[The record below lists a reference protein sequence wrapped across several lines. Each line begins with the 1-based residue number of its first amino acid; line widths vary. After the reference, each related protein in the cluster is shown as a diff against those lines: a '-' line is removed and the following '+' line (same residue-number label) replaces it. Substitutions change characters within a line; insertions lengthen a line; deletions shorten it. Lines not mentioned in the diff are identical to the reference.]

1 MFLSSNTS
9 LQGGKYK
16 IVRHISSGGFGNTYE
31 GTHAMMDTRLAIKEF
46 FVKDFCGREGDTSR
60 MTVLTQS
67 KVNLIQKL
75 KEKFVKEANSIY
87 KLKHNNIVRVTDIF
101 EENDTV
107 YYVMDYVDG
116 SSLSDIISK
125 KGNLSENEALGYI
138 RQIAEALKYVH
149 SKNILHLDVKPGNIM
164 IESSGRAVLIDFGA
178 SKHYDEGTGENTTT
192 MQGVNTPGYAP
203 IEQASIGFTS
213 FSPSTDIYALGAT
226 LYKALTGKTPPNSAA
241 LASGSVG
248 LAPLPANISS
258 GTRNAIRKAMEIKR
272 DNRPQTIDEFLN
284 ILGGGSVGNNDENTL
299 LEGVEVSVISG
310 GNASAGGY
318 NNASS
323 GSTSGNYAPN
333 PTPGISEVKKG
344 GISKV
349 HIALGLTAFLA
360 LVLCFLLVM
369 RLSKDRNQQEVT
381 PTEVTENVTENSTV
395 NEVDSEKVEEPIPE
409 PEPVQ
414 EYFKA
419 SDDGSFSFS
428 GNIGGSGIYG
438 TLRVYDYGVSG
449 TYYYSVF
456 RHNQA
461 GHEMSLEGS
470 IDEGGYMN
478 LDAYTPDGDY
488 AENWSGNWNGTHFS
502 GTFIRDDGREMRITI
517 NKN

>member
-1 MFLSSNTS
+1 MLLSNNTS

-16 IVRHISSGGFGNTYE
+16 IIRHISSGGFGNTYE
-31 GTHAMMDTRLAIKEF
+31 GVHAMMDTRLAIKEF
-46 FVKDFCGREGDTSR
+46 FVKDFCGRDGDTSR

-87 KLKHNNIVRVTDIF
+87 KLKHDNIVRVTDIF
-101 EENDTV
+101 EENNTV
-107 YYVMDYVDG
+107 YYVMDFVEG
-116 SSLSDIISK
+116 SSLSDIISR
-125 KGNLSENEALGYI
+125 KGKLSENEALGYI
-138 RQIAEALKYVH
+138 RQVAEALKYVH
-149 SKNILHLDVKPGNIM
+149 GKNILHLDVKPGNIM
-164 IESSGRAVLIDFGA
+164 VEPSGKAILIDFGA
-178 SKHYDEGTGENTTT
+178 CKHYDEGTGENTTT

-203 IEQASIGFTS
+203 IEQASTGFTS

-226 LYKALTGKTPPNSAA
+226 LYKALTGVTPPNSAA

-248 LAPLPANISS
+248 LAPLPATVSA
-258 GTRNAIRKAMEIKR
+258 GTRNALKKAMEVKR
-272 DNRPQTIDEFLN
+272 DNRPQTIDEFLS
-284 ILGGGSVGNNDENTL
+284 IIGGGSFSSNDEETQLDGVGGGFNSGVSVSVVGNGPEI
-299 LEGVEVSVISG
+299 GSGISG
-310 GNASAGGY
+310 GNAHE
-318 NNASS
+318 
-323 GSTSGNYAPN
+323 
-333 PTPGISEVKKG
+333 PTTGTPATKSG

-349 HIALGLTAFLA
+349 HIALAITAFLA

-369 RLSKDRNQQEVT
+369 RMSKDDTPTETT
-381 PTEVTENVTENSTV
+381 PTEVTETTPENTPIA
-395 NEVDSEKVEEPIPE
+395 EPDSETVEVPEPE
-409 PEPVQ
+409 PEPVE
-414 EYFKA
+414 EYFNA

-456 RHNQA
+456 RNDQR

-470 IDEGGYMN
+470 IDENGNMA
-478 LDAYTPDGDY
+478 LDAFTPDGGY
-488 AENWSGNWNGTHFS
+488 AETWDGRWNGKHFS
-502 GTFIRDDGREMRITI
+502 GKFVRNDGKEMSISI